1 MKTYE
6 QMAHDALRRI
16 EEYENLR
23 RERRKAFNRA
33 AVPALSFCIVALLG
47 IGLWKSGVLDRKNVE
62 VIQPQGQQPQSEISQ
77 PVPEPEPAPPSTEPD
92 PQPSNGGM
100 EQFSPAQPACEGV
113 PPVAENGDPDP
124 AAEEGTEGREGA
136 PYPFPGKVED
146 PVTDPPEISGEVT
159 QPEPEPGITE
169 NGEGEGGAVV
179 HVPNQP
185 VGEEPAVYT
194 PAYRL
199 IEDYPEA
206 PSASYATPGMGQTGR
221 SVPLMAA
228 IEHYRGEAVRYRVA
242 VDFFEGDQPIRD
254 KDILLAEANRL
265 YAQGGYT
272 AGVETVRN
280 SEREFSYLFLI
291 ATEEEILSFPARSDR
306 GYFMFLIKEYP
317 ELTD

>member
-16 EEYENLR
+16 EEYENGR
-23 RERRKAFNRA
+23 RERRKAFVRA
-33 AVPALSFCIVALLG
+33 VVPALSFCIVALLG

-77 PVPEPEPAPPSTEPD
+77 PVPEPEPASPSTEPD

-113 PPVAENGDPDP
+113 PPVTENGDPSHVTEDP
-124 AAEEGTEGREGA
+124 ATG
-136 PYPFPGKVED
+136 
-146 PVTDPPEISGEVT
+146 PPEISGEVT
-159 QPEPEPGITE
+159 KPEPEPGITE

-179 HVPNQP
+179 HGPNQP

-206 PSASYATPGMGQTGR
+206 PSASYATPEMGQTGR

-228 IEHYRGEAVRYRVA
+228 IEHYRGEAVRYRVV

>member
-47 IGLWKSGVLDRKNVE
+47 IGLWKSGVLDKKNVE
-62 VIQPQGQQPQSEISQ
+62 VIQPQGQQTQSEISQ
-77 PVPEPEPAPPSTEPD
+77 PVPEPAPPSTEPD

-113 PPVAENGDPDP
+113 PPVTENGDPSHVTEDP
-124 AAEEGTEGREGA
+124 A
-136 PYPFPGKVED
+136 PG
-146 PVTDPPEISGEVT
+146 PPEISGEVT
-159 QPEPEPGITE
+159 KPEPEPGITE
-169 NGEGEGGAVV
+169 NSEGEGGAVV
-179 HVPNQP
+179 HGPNQP

-206 PSASYATPGMGQTGR
+206 PSASYATPEMGQTGR

-228 IEHYRGEAVRYRVA
+228 IEHYRGEAVRYRVV

>member
-16 EEYENLR
+16 EEYETGR
-23 RERRKAFNRA
+23 RERRKAFARA
-33 AVPALSFCIVALLG
+33 AVPALSFCIVVLLG

-77 PVPEPEPAPPSTEPD
+77 PVPEPAPPSTEPD

-113 PPVAENGDPDP
+113 PPVTENGDPSHVTEDP
-124 AAEEGTEGREGA
+124 A
-136 PYPFPGKVED
+136 P
-146 PVTDPPEISGEVT
+146 DPPEISGEVT

-169 NGEGEGGAVV
+169 NGAGEGGAVV